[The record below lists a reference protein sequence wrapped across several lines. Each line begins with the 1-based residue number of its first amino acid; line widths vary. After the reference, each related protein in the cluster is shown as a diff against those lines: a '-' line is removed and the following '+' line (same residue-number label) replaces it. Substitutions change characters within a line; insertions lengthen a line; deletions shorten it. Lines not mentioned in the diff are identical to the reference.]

1 LAVLVAATAAD
12 PARKTEKLETFR
24 MRHVLLALVPLVL
37 APSAALAQKEIPKAP
52 GFDQCP
58 AGYVNTLGT
67 TCVSPIYYE
76 VAPTNGQACKS
87 GWMNIGA
94 GYCKKKKGPLGVL

>member
-1 LAVLVAATAAD
+1 MAIDWSKPVGAFAAF
-12 PARKTEKLETFR
+12 PL
-24 MRHVLLALVPLVL
+24 MRSVLLALLPLVL

-58 AGYVNTLGT
+58 AGYVNTFGT
-67 TCVSPIYYE
+67 TCVSPVYYE
-76 VAPTNGQACKS
+76 VAPTNGQVCKA